1 MLEYLLR
8 ATTTPSP
15 SPSSTSVGDE
25 IGDALTKDPEQ
36 RSGWVDWLVGAPLR
50 ILVILAVG
58 IVLLVVL
65 RRLIASFTE
74 RIAREPRTDVGGAL
88 LRVTNA
94 FEDER
99 RVGRARTL
107 GSVLRSTLSIVVGSI
122 VVMMILNEIGV
133 NLAPLLASAGVAGVA
148 LGFGAQSLVKD
159 FLSGIFMLAED
170 QYGVGDTVNF
180 GDVTGTVE
188 EVALRVTKVRDFDG
202 TLWYLRN
209 GEILRTG
216 NLSQGWVRA
225 MADFRVPY
233 DVDTDL
239 VRSLLTQA
247 AEETSADADI
257 NRLLL
262 APPEVFVVELT
273 DDHLLYRIQA
283 RTNLPDRPAVVRA
296 LRTRGLTALT
306 GAGIRL
312 VTANRLVV
320 QPPPAP

>member
-1 MLEYLLR
+1 MLDHLPR
-8 ATTTPSP
+8 ATTNPTPSP
-15 SPSSTSVGDE
+15 TGTSVGDE
-25 IGDALTKDPEQ
+25 IGDALTKAPGE

-50 ILVILAVG
+50 IVVIIVIG

-65 RRLIASFTE
+65 RRIIASFTE
-74 RIAREPRTDVGGAL
+74 RIAREPRTDLGGAL

-94 FEDER
+94 LEDER
-99 RVGRARTL
+99 RAGRARTL
-107 GSVLRSTLSIVVGSI
+107 GSVLRSTISIVIGSI
-122 VVMMILNEIGV
+122 VVMMVLNELGV

-170 QYGVGDTVNF
+170 QYGVGDTVSF
-180 GDVTGTVE
+180 VDVTGTVE
-188 EVALRVTKVRDFDG
+188 EVALRVTKVRDLDG

-233 DVDTDL
+233 DVDTNH

-247 AEETSADADI
+247 AEETAADDDI
-257 NRLLL
+257 SPVLL

-273 DDHLLYRIQA
+273 DDHLLYRLQA
-283 RTNLPDRPAVVRA
+283 RTNLSDRAAVVRA
-296 LRTRGLTALT
+296 LRTRGLEALT
-306 GAGIRL
+306 SGGIKL

-320 QPPPAP
+320 QPPRT

>member
-1 MLEYLLR
+1 MLDLLLR
-8 ATTTPSP
+8 AATTPSP
-15 SPSSTSVGDE
+15 SPTSTSVGDE
-25 IGDALTKDPEQ
+25 IGDALTKPPAE
-36 RSGWVDWLVGAPLR
+36 RSGWVDWIVGAPLR
-50 ILVILAVG
+50 IVVIVVVG
-58 IVLLVVL
+58 IVLLVIL
-65 RRLIASFTE
+65 RRVIASFTE
-74 RIAREPRTDVGGAL
+74 RVAREPRTDLGGAL
-88 LRVTNA
+88 LRVTSA
-94 FEDER
+94 LEDER
-99 RVGRARTL
+99 RAGRARTL
-107 GSVLRSTLSIVVGSI
+107 GSVLRSTVSIVIGSI
-122 VVMMILNEIGV
+122 VVMMVLNELGV

-180 GDVTGTVE
+180 VDVTGTVE
-188 EVALRVTKVRDFDG
+188 EVALRVTKVRDLDG

-233 DVDTDL
+233 DVDTNL

-247 AEETSADADI
+247 AEETAADAD
-257 NRLLL
+257 LSPVLL

-273 DDHLLYRIQA
+273 DDHLLYRLQA
-283 RTNLPDRPAVVRA
+283 RTNLPDRAAVVRA
-296 LRTRGLTALT
+296 LRARGLEALT
-306 GAGIRL
+306 SGGIKL

-320 QPPPAP
+320 QPPRA